1 VCHVVSLLIECEAN
15 INKLGF
21 VPQNLAIDF
30 QTLELLYED
39 QKDLFQQE
47 KQGIDKYP
55 NETYSH
61 LVRKPL
67 TKYLE
72 EAKHIKQH
80 LREGLSVSETANNS
94 QRSKPYWTC
103 IPEHQ
108 KISEHLKEKQKII
121 CYLQNLRNLCYFTKT
136 QQQAILP
143 DIPLLHRIAPKIHS
157 VVKTW
162 KIASKPDIVQAPQD
176 WKESLRKP

>member
-15 INKLGF
+15 INKPGF

-47 KQGIDKYP
+47 KQGIHKYP

-67 TKYLE
+67 TKYLKQ
-72 EAKHIKQH
+72 AKHLKQD
-80 LREGLSVSETANNS
+80 LREGLSVS
-94 QRSKPYWTC
+94 
-103 IPEHQ
+103 
-108 KISEHLKEKQKII
+108 
-121 CYLQNLRNLCYFTKT
+121 
-136 QQQAILP
+136 
-143 DIPLLHRIAPKIHS
+143 
-157 VVKTW
+157 
-162 KIASKPDIVQAPQD
+162 
-176 WKESLRKP
+176 